1 MDDRLGN
8 NPEQTPEAVR
18 AELSLPIGVKPFRVR
33 TQEAWSAFLDGEGEL
48 RALLDEKDR
57 AAVGDALV
65 QRCAELLAPAFAN
78 PAFELGRRDGK
89 YELILSPEGNRAR
102 LFQLAYFQKRA
113 PRELL
118 EKWNILVGRTRSG
131 NFRLQMEGQ
140 DVALEDVRVWAE
152 KAGNSGAALKLYC
165 EKLVP
170 LMKEDEGAVYN
181 IIYILLDQALGE
193 LAAMRYVDALDV
205 LPAPAEGESITLD
218 ALAAFIETEVDPEGW
233 AQADDPEVACLR
245 YTAYRGEPAQA
256 EDRPLRADVFAG
268 ATCCLPILNAWF
280 RGDDYYMDRLHADGA
295 VPGFFYYPL
304 DGVDKNDVLDL
315 RDRLEGAIGE
325 KAGEDAVT
333 FTGGATG
340 TDLGYLD
347 FIAWDLKAV
356 LDAAVAVFAAEAVAW
371 AGFHTFR
378 FNADGVGLKEGK

>member
-1 MDDRLGN
+1 MEEN
-8 NPEQTPEAVR
+8 
-18 AELSLPIGVKPFRVR
+18 LSLPLGVKPFRVR
-33 TQEAWSAFLDGEGEL
+33 TQEAWAAFLAGEGEL

-57 AAVGDALV
+57 AAVSEQLV
-65 QRCAELLAPAFAN
+65 KRCAGLLAPAFAN
-78 PAFELGRRDGK
+78 PAFELGRREGK

-118 EKWNILVGRTRSG
+118 EKWNIIVGRTRAK

-152 KAGNSGAALKLYC
+152 KTGNSGVALKLYC

-170 LMKEDEGAVYN
+170 LMKEDEDTVYD

-205 LPAPAEGESITLD
+205 LPAPEPGESIALD
-218 ALAAFIETEVDPEGW
+218 ALADFIAAEVDPEGW
-233 AQADDPEVACLR
+233 AQADDPELACRR
-245 YTAYRGEPAQA
+245 YTAYRGQPAQA

-280 RGDDYYMDRLHADGA
+280 RGDDYCMDRLHPDGA

-304 DGVDKNDVLDL
+304 DGVDRQDVLGL
-315 RDRLEGAIGE
+315 RDRLEAAIGE
-325 KAGEDAVT
+325 KAGADAVT

-356 LDAAVAVFAAEAVAW
+356 LDAAVEVFAAETVER

-378 FNADGVGLKEGK
+378 FSAGGVGLKGS